1 MPSSAPCSPEIVLS
15 PSTPEVSKTNNSTS
29 EEKNF
34 AKELESS
41 NNDDNDNLKV
51 GLSQGP
57 QNLQLVSPTRLLQSP
72 SSISSSD
79 PSLSLSSTH
88 PLKQI
93 ANITESLQGKQP
105 SHMPFPFP
113 MPPGSFPIKP
123 YKSILQPL
131 NQTQIDRY
139 ETLNTDELV
148 RQVIFFQ

>member
-15 PSTPEVSKTNNSTS
+15 PSTPEVAKTNSSTS
-29 EEKNF
+29 EEKDG

-41 NNDDNDNLKV
+41 NNDSLKV
-51 GLSQGP
+51 NLSQGP

-93 ANITESLQGKQP
+93 ANITESLPGKQP
-105 SHMPFPFP
+105 SDMPFPFP
-113 MPPGSFPIKP
+113 MPPGSYPIKP

-148 RQVIFFQ
+148 RQVSFFK

>member
-1 MPSSAPCSPEIVLS
+1 MPSTAPCSPEIVLS
-15 PSTPEVSKTNNSTS
+15 PSTPEVAKTNNSTS
-29 EEKNF
+29 EDKDG

-41 NNDDNDNLKV
+41 NNDDNDNSKV
-51 GLSQGP
+51 DLSQGP

-72 SSISSSD
+72 SSIPSSD

-113 MPPGSFPIKP
+113 MPPGSYPIKP

-148 RQVIFFQ
+148 RQVIFFK